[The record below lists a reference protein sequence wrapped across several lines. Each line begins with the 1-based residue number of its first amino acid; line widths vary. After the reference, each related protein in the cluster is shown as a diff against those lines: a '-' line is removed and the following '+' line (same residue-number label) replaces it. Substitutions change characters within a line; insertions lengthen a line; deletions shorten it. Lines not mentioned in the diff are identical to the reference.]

1 MCSGMFGGAPSAPP
15 PPPAPVPPA
24 EVKQP
29 ETVTAVREKRKNA
42 SGIAGGTLL
51 TGANGVAA
59 TDLNVGKPTL
69 LGQ

>member
-1 MCSGMFGGAPSAPP
+1 MCIPSKPSAPP
-15 PPPAPVPPA
+15 APAAPTPPA

-29 ETVTAVREKRKNA
+29 DTVQAVREKRKA
-42 SGIAGGTLL
+42 SGSGIAGGTLL
-51 TGANGVAA
+51 TGPGGVMS